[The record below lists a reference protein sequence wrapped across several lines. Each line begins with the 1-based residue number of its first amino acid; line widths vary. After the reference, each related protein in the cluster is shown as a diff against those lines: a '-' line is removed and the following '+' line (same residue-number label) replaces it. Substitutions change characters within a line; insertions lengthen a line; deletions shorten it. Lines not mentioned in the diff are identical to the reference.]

1 MRPAQAPPPP
11 IDGNLDIAGRG
22 NREVCLLEISFVF
35 QLSEAINLPAR
46 RGIKLLTTHSA
57 PPNICTNMA
66 ESFQHPL
73 QCMQFVKKK
82 NGDSRNVLV
91 ASAGAKLFSY
101 AAGSGQ
107 RLSVWP
113 QDGVDNPNAD
123 SAGSNPEIEGPP
135 EKKRKVDPSAEH
147 KAGVE
152 STKKP
157 AAWTNIPIVTSTSNG
172 EYLVALTGEDK
183 CVRVFQIEEDGSF
196 LQLSE
201 RSV

>member
-1 MRPAQAPPPP
+1 
-11 IDGNLDIAGRG
+11 
-22 NREVCLLEISFVF
+22 
-35 QLSEAINLPAR
+35 
-46 RGIKLLTTHSA
+46 
-57 PPNICTNMA
+57 MA
-66 ESFQHPL
+66 ENFQHPL

-101 AAGSGQ
+101 SAESGQ

-113 QDGVDNPNAD
+113 QDGVDDPNAD
-123 SAGSNPEIEGPP
+123 NAGSNPEIEGPP
-135 EKKRKVDPSAEH
+135 GKKRKVDTSSEQ

-157 AAWTNIPIVTSTSNG
+157 AAWTSIPVVTSTSDG

-183 CVRVFQIEEDGSF
+183 CVRVFQIDGDGSF

-201 RSV
+201 R